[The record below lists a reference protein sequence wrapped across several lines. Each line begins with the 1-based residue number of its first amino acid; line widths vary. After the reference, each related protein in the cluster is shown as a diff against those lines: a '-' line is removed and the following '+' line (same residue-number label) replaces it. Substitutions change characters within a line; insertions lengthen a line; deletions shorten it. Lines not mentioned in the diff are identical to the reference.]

1 MDEQMM
7 LNVFYAVCAGLV
19 IVVIMLVVWMLV
31 LGSRLKK
38 LRKQYMA
45 VMGNTGVTNIED
57 VVVDVKDRLEEQKQQ
72 AEKLNKRVE
81 AVEAK
86 LPQMKGK
93 VGIIR
98 YNAFSDGGSDL
109 SFSIAIVN
117 AENDGAVFS
126 GLHGRDSTYVYA
138 KPLHKGESAYPLTPE
153 EKQAIESAK

>member
-1 MDEQMM
+1 MDDQMM
-7 LNVFYAVCAGLV
+7 LNVFFAVCAGLV
-19 IVVIMLVVWMLV
+19 LVVIMLFVWMLV

-38 LRKQYMA
+38 LRKQYVA
-45 VMGNTGVTNIED
+45 VMGNTGVTNVED
-57 VVVDVKDRLEEQKQQ
+57 VVVDVKDRLEEQKQL
-72 AEKLNKRVE
+72 AEKLNKRIE
-81 AVEAK
+81 AVEST

-109 SFSIAIVN
+109 SFSLAIVN

-126 GLHGRDSTYVYA
+126 GLHGRDSTYIYA
-138 KPLHKGESAYPLTPE
+138 KPLQKGESAYPLTPE